1 MGRERWKVI
10 HWLIIVNFVL
20 EVGYGFYM
28 VFFVEGGGRLPLFR
42 RATEIPVEVILRR
55 RLYAIETWLAIV
67 GLALYFAITEVLP
80 RRMVEV
86 QEESLYEYDDDAIEE
101 EDELP
106 DETDPDRPLRF
117 SQT

>member
-10 HWLIIVNFVL
+10 HWLLIINFVL
-20 EVGYGFYM
+20 EIAYGFYM

-42 RATEIPVEVILRR
+42 RAVEIPVEVILRR

-80 RRMVEV
+80 RRIREI
-86 QEESLYEYDDDAIEE
+86 EEEEEYEYDDDYELEE
-101 EDELP
+101 AFDDDDDLV
-106 DETDPDRPLRF
+106 D
-117 SQT
+117 